1 MALILVP
8 YNNAMRLGQGF
19 NSYTQEICI
28 DNAVIGITDEEDS
41 QPIVPNPLVSIAA
54 PDGAAPSATL
64 APTTPDPNASTE
76 VVKTSSVTVPITKSD
91 PNKTLLPMTVDKYP
105 SQIVTYTS
113 KYVNK
118 ISDVTNSL
126 NISGALS
133 IKYGSI
139 QGDASGS
146 YVDSDTFQN
155 SDMNFLITVKVTNQ
169 TINVKDNLAFWPL
182 NSDRDQSLAPADFT
196 RKYGDCFIS
205 GFQEGGQFSAVVS
218 ITALDKSQLT
228 DIKAAAHIALQTTVA
243 DVEGNAEIASSKSEL
258 NKNSQ
263 VDISINWSG
272 GGQLKEGSEQWT
284 VDTLTEVAVRFP
296 DLVAMCP
303 QRTHAILT
311 KYTALRGYLEWQA
324 QNTLPPLNYEM
335 SNLYTDELLDVYMG
349 YKVIWES
356 LHNELQGLDT
366 KTMQLQ
372 VAPTPSKPIAMPKIQ
387 QSDKSWSQPTP
398 LAPFDADYDGLDTAL
413 QTCRSL
419 MVGIVQEIQNLTQDP
434 AIATDVTRPVAY
446 LRPQIFQMLLP
457 TVIPIIPY
465 KGLSSILSGTAQSS
479 NLADRQQHLAISP
492 PYLAPPQVALGLTS
506 FALGHLTN
514 PRLNLIADKIAG
526 DSFDFH
532 ANTWFLAT
540 GPQDTVLNGCGAA
553 YLEIPLGDADFQ
565 CGDWT
570 YQSDGLSVAN
580 TKAITFAR
588 PYATP
593 PQVVVWLKGVD
604 WTASVNYRVKVYA
617 DAITTNGCTLHIS
630 TWFPPATPVDQQKAG
645 VSWSL
650 NYASCTWIAYT
661 TGLPGVASGVT
672 FNINSFGQPGTGS
685 VTFPPSTF
693 VNPPRVLSAIAYVDV
708 ACTGDIDVATTTSN
722 ITKEGF
728 SWTNGGRNGSPCLAL
743 GSAWIALA

>member
-1 MALILVP
+1 MFFIL
-8 YNNAMRLGQGF
+8 NHSGMDLSLF
-19 NSYTQEICI
+19 
-28 DNAVIGITDEEDS
+28 
-41 QPIVPNPLVSIAA
+41 
-54 PDGAAPSATL
+54 
-64 APTTPDPNASTE
+64 
-76 VVKTSSVTVPITKSD
+76 TK
-91 PNKTLLPMTVDKYP
+91 
-105 SQIVTYTS
+105 
-113 KYVNK
+113 
-118 ISDVTNSL
+118 
-126 NISGALS
+126 
-133 IKYGSI
+133 
-139 QGDASGS
+139 
-146 YVDSDTFQN
+146 
-155 SDMNFLITVKVTNQ
+155 
-169 TINVKDNLAFWPL
+169 
-182 NSDRDQSLAPADFT
+182 ADF
-196 RKYGDCFIS
+196 
-205 GFQEGGQFSAVVS
+205 
-218 ITALDKSQLT
+218 L
-228 DIKAAAHIALQTTVA
+228 
-243 DVEGNAEIASSKSEL
+243 
-258 NKNSQ
+258 
-263 VDISINWSG
+263 
-272 GGQLKEGSEQWT
+272 
-284 VDTLTEVAVRFP
+284 
-296 DLVAMCP
+296 P
-303 QRTHAILT
+303 Q
-311 KYTALRGYLEWQA
+311 
-324 QNTLPPLNYEM
+324 
-335 SNLYTDELLDVYMG
+335 
-349 YKVIWES
+349 
-356 LHNELQGLDT
+356 
-366 KTMQLQ
+366 
-372 VAPTPSKPIAMPKIQ
+372 
-387 QSDKSWSQPTP
+387 
-398 LAPFDADYDGLDTAL
+398 
-413 QTCRSL
+413 
-419 MVGIVQEIQNLTQDP
+419 
-434 AIATDVTRPVAY
+434 
-446 LRPQIFQMLLP
+446 